1 MSIQNKILDLIKQ
14 IEEHNFNYYIQD
26 NPIISDYEY
35 DTLMRELQSLEKENP
50 ELILDSSPTQRV
62 GNKPSDKFEP
72 LTHTI
77 PMLSLANAMS
87 KDEIVH
93 FDDQIKRLLKAE
105 QEIEYVAEPKLDGVA
120 IEVVYKNGE
129 FIHGSTRGDGITGED
144 ISSNIKTIKAIPL
157 RLMTHTKVPKLLE
170 VRGEVFIKKKD
181 FSKLNKTRLDN
192 AEAIFANPRNC
203 ASGSLRQLD
212 PRITASRPLFV
223 NFYGFGEMDAQEIHS
238 QFEFIKMLPQLG
250 LPANPLIEKG
260 KGVDFL
266 ISYYQK
272 MEDIRR
278 ELDYEIDGV
287 VFKVNSL
294 SLQND
299 LGTRSR
305 SPRWAIAGK
314 LKAEQGTTTILNIE
328 TSIGRTG
335 AITPVAKLDPVN
347 IGGVTISNAT
357 LHNQDE
363 IDRKDVRIGDTV
375 LVQRAGDVIPEVVKV
390 IHEKR
395 PEDTSSYKLPKY
407 CPSCNSNLQ
416 KNNDEAVLRCLN
428 IYECP
433 NQQIERIKHFV
444 SKNCM
449 DIDGFGE
456 KLVMQL
462 IEKKLVLK
470 ISDIFKL
477 QFDDLANMDRMG
489 EKSAINILDAISDA
503 KQTNMWRFIHGLGI
517 KNIGENASKI
527 LEKHFDTMDN
537 LFTVT
542 LDDLT
547 HINEFGD
554 IMAQSF
560 INFFKVEENIKIIN
574 ECIDR
579 GVIFKKKNAT
589 SNELAG
595 TKFVITGTLSK
606 SRNVIKSQLE
616 SMGAKIVSAVS
627 NKIDYL
633 LCGENPGSAKFKKAQ
648 ALDVK
653 IINEKDLDLLIKK

>member
-62 GNKPSDKFEP
+62 GNKPSDKFET

-223 NFYGFGEMDAQEIHS
+223 NFYGFGEMDAKEIHS

-260 KGVDFL
+260 KGVGFL

-407 CPSCNSNLQ
+407 CPSCNSSLQ

-449 DIDGFGE
+449 NIDGFGE

-560 INFFKVEENIKIIN
+560 VNFFKVEENIKIIN
-574 ECIDR
+574 ECIDS
-579 GVIFKKKNAT
+579 GVIFKPKNTT
-589 SNELAG
+589 SNQLAG
-595 TKFVITGTLSK
+595 TKLVITGTLSK
-606 SRNVIKSQLE
+606 SRNTIKSQLE
-616 SMGAKIVSAVS
+616 SMGAKIVSVVS

-653 IINEKDLDLLIKK
+653 IINEKDLDLLVKK

>member
-62 GNKPSDKFEP
+62 GNKPSDKFET

-223 NFYGFGEMDAQEIHS
+223 NFYGFGEMDAKEIHS

-260 KGVDFL
+260 KGVGFL

-407 CPSCNSNLQ
+407 CPSCNSSLQ

-560 INFFKVEENIKIIN
+560 VNFFKVEENIKIIN
-574 ECIDR
+574 ECIDS
-579 GVIFKKKNAT
+579 GVIFKPKNTT
-589 SNELAG
+589 SNQLAG
-595 TKFVITGTLSK
+595 TKLVITGTLSK
-606 SRNVIKSQLE
+606 SRNTIKSQLE
-616 SMGAKIVSAVS
+616 SMGAKIVSVVS

-653 IINEKDLDLLIKK
+653 IINEKDLDLLVKK